1 MEAQNERNVGASA
14 MIYRVPEQ
22 YELAAIIAAV
32 TVILIIVF
40 AAVWNERKKP

>member
-1 MEAQNERNVGASA
+1 

-22 YELAAIIAAV
+22 YKPVAIIAAV
-32 TVILIIVF
+32 TVIFIIVF